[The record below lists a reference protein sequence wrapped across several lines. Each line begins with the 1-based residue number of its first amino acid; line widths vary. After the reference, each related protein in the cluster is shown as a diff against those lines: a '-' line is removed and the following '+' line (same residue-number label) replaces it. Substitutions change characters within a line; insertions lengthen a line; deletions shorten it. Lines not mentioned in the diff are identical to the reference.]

1 MTALR
6 SQDAF
11 AQIAKRLKETE
22 NPFDSDKVRKAR
34 DVITDVPDIHEKAYR
49 KLESELQKVRRSRVS
64 RGILITGVAGSGKSH
79 LISRLYRGRPRD
91 VLFFQ
96 VEALPGGKGWL
107 KQILQCIVN
116 DLEQPVGPENEK
128 LQLNVL
134 IRHLIGGVKAELG
147 ISAGAKLNFD
157 HLNKAL
163 EARCRQI
170 ERTIPD
176 PLVRDVLH
184 VLAELYKWQ
193 APFFSKDP
201 ERGKKTQ
208 LAIQW
213 LKGVMIDDEEL
224 SLIGVRSNFGDE
236 TESGYVSYLTV
247 LRVFGMLTA
256 GQAPIILAFDQ
267 LDTME
272 EGTINSLG
280 NQLLEL
286 IGSSA
291 AAPNYLV
298 VTAGVVEQMD
308 LFLKDRIITNAVAD
322 VVFKTRIDLMALGME
337 DCRKIVEKRMDGL
350 LTPGQRAKLPGV
362 ADGLFPFTKEFL
374 AQRLTG
380 PIKPSPR
387 GAIKVARSAFDEIQE
402 TATSEWVSSWPTVS
416 PLVDFQS
423 PQSPPGSEIVRD
435 FLLQEFNKNV
445 SELSTTEALGPIDQ
459 DNLSNAIRVLL
470 VSCEKKSPFVL
481 QEFPGAFL
489 PAPAGSTFGV
499 TKTSNLS
506 ATVWMVVENRGHWKT
521 VGATLKKVNEFLQSG
536 GCSHTVLFLRDAA
549 AKKMTNWAKCNEQ
562 IAGLMKTGR
571 FKPVTVERDAVV
583 ALRSLDKMRRDVPDY
598 VIPSSRSHS
607 QYKITE
613 EDYADFLVNSGRFL
627 DLSLFRE
634 AELFLES
641 QIPGPP
647 SPEAGAFVLARI
659 EAKKIYAYNQMV
671 LDWAHHHGRSTV
683 GEDDRKAIESA
694 VMGLAAKKKI
704 EDQGR
709 GEHRILKKV

>member
-1 MTALR
+1 VTALR

-11 AQIAKRLKETE
+11 SQIAGRIREAE

-49 KLESELQKVRRSRVS
+49 NLESELQRVRRSRVS
-64 RGILITGVAGSGKSH
+64 RGVLITGVAGSGKSH
-79 LISRLYRGRPRD
+79 LISRLYRGRPGD

-96 VEALPGGKGWL
+96 IEALPGGKGWL

-116 DLEQPVGPENEK
+116 DLEQPVGPENQK
-128 LQLNVL
+128 IQLGVL

-147 ISAGAKLNFD
+147 IASGAKLNFD

-184 VLAELYKWQ
+184 VLAELYRWQ
-193 APFFSKDP
+193 APFSSKDP
-201 ERGKKTQ
+201 ERGKKTR

-213 LKGVMIDDEEL
+213 LKGAMIDDEEL
-224 SLIGVRSNFGDE
+224 SLIGVRSNFGDDA
-236 TESGYVSYLTV
+236 ESGYVSHLTV
-247 LRVFGMLTA
+247 LRVFGMLTV

-272 EGTINSLG
+272 EATINSLG

-308 LFLKDRIITNAVAD
+308 IFLKDRIVTNAVAD
-322 VVFKTRIDLMALGME
+322 VIFKTRIDLMALGME
-337 DCRKIVEKRMDGL
+337 DCRKIVEKRLDGL
-350 LTPGQRAKLPGV
+350 LTPGQRAKLPAA
-362 ADGLFPFTKEFL
+362 ADGLFPFTDEFL

-402 TATSEWVSSWPTVS
+402 RATPEWVSTWPAVS

-423 PQSPPGSEIVRD
+423 PQSPPGAEIVSE
-435 FLLQEFNKNV
+435 FLLQEFGKNV
-445 SELSTTEALGPIDQ
+445 SELSAAEALGPIDQ
-459 DNLSNAIRVLL
+459 DYLSDAIRVLL
-470 VSCEKKSPFVL
+470 ASCERKSPFILLDVAK
-481 QEFPGAFL
+481 AFL
-489 PAPAGSTFGV
+489 PAPAESMFGV
-499 TKTSNLS
+499 TKVSNPSL
-506 ATVWMVVENRGHWKT
+506 TVWVVVENRGHWKT
-521 VGATLKKVNEFLQSG
+521 VGAALKKMNEFLKRENRTQAL
-536 GCSHTVLFLRDAA
+536 LFLRDSA

-571 FKPVTVERDAVV
+571 FKSVTVEKDDIL
-583 ALRSLDKMRRDVPDY
+583 ALRSLDKMRRDVPDF
-598 VIPSSRSHS
+598 VIPASRNHS
-607 QYKITE
+607 QYKVTE
-613 EDYADFLVNSGRFL
+613 EDYSDFLVNSGRFF

-634 AELFLES
+634 ADLFLEN
-641 QIPGPP
+641 QVPGPP
-647 SPEAGAFVLARI
+647 PSEAGVFVLARI
-659 EAKKIYAYNQMV
+659 EAKKIYAYDQMV
-671 LDWAHHHGRSTV
+671 VDWAHHHGRSTV
-683 GEDDRKAIESA
+683 EEDDRRTIEST
-694 VMGLAAKKKI
+694 VTGLVAKKKI
-704 EDQGR
+704 EDTGK